1 MELIY
6 LFVSFIASVAG
17 SICGIGG
24 GIVIKPVLDAFGTL
38 EVSAISFL
46 SGCTVLTMSAYSV
59 VKARISKDTAIDFS
73 VSSYL
78 GIGAVAGGIAGK
90 GLFQYL
96 RSVVSP
102 AGLLSAGQSVILFFI
117 TLAALVYTLRQEKI
131 WTLRVKNRICC
142 MLIGLGLGFLSSFL
156 GIGGGPVNL
165 VILYY
170 FFSMGPKTAAQNSI
184 YIICLSQI
192 SSLLLNLST
201 GTIPPVPVFL
211 LAGMGICGILGAA
224 LGRRINRRLKDR
236 HVSRLF
242 LCLMVVILGICLY
255 NIAGSQTGLY

>member
-1 MELIY
+1 MMEILY
-6 LFVSFIASVAG
+6 LFVSFFASVAG

-24 GIVIKPVLDAFGTL
+24 GIIIKPVLDAFGTL

-78 GIGAVAGGIAGK
+78 GIGAVTGGIAGK
-90 GLFQYL
+90 ALFQYL
-96 RSVVSP
+96 RSAVNSTS
-102 AGLLSAGQSVILFFI
+102 LLTAGQSILLYFI
-117 TLAALVYTLRQEKI
+117 TLAALIYTLRQKHI
-131 WTLRVKNRICC
+131 RTLQIKNRVSCI
-142 MLIGLGLGFLSSFL
+142 LIGLGLGFLSSFL

-165 VILYY
+165 VVLYY

-192 SSLLLNLST
+192 SSLLLTLST
-201 GTIPPVPVFL
+201 GTIPPVPVLL

-224 LGRRINRRLKDR
+224 LGRRINRRLKDQ

-242 LCLMVVILGICLY
+242 ICLMVVILGICLY
-255 NIAGSQTGLY
+255 NIARS